1 MVKSFRSLPLLRGKA
16 TAARR
21 TVTLVAFY
29 LAGLTLVWAS
39 LAGPALAREIAVLK
53 SSDIAA
59 YNQAVAGMRSEFPD
73 SAVTITEYDMQGDV
87 ARGRKLARKIRAADV
102 NAVIAVGLKAAL
114 VAKLEIVDVPVIYCM
129 VLDPGKYDLHAPNM
143 TGITLQIPLE
153 RQLATMHSVLP
164 RMKRI
169 GVLYDPEKTGPIVE
183 EARRLAKGLELELVE
198 RRVSSERYL
207 PETLREVITKVDALW
222 LLPDS
227 TILTDDSLRFV
238 LSTALD
244 RSVPV
249 IGFSSEFVRN
259 GALIGLS
266 VNSGDIGR
274 QAGAMAKKI
283 LNGRSPASVAV
294 SPDRLRF
301 ALNLKTA
308 RFLGLTLPPDVV
320 NRADELY

>member
-1 MVKSFRSLPLLRGKA
+1 
-16 TAARR
+16 
-21 TVTLVAFY
+21 
-29 LAGLTLVWAS
+29 
-39 LAGPALAREIAVLK
+39 
-53 SSDIAA
+53 
-59 YNQAVAGMRSEFPD
+59 
-73 SAVTITEYDMQGDV
+73 
-87 ARGRKLARKIRAADV
+87 
-102 NAVIAVGLKAAL
+102 
-114 VAKLEIVDVPVIYCM
+114 
-129 VLDPGKYDLHAPNM
+129 
-143 TGITLQIPLE
+143 
-153 RQLATMHSVLP
+153 MHSVLP

-183 EARRLAKGLELELVE
+183 EARRLAKGLDLELVE
-198 RRVSSERYL
+198 RRVSSERNL

-227 TILTDDSLRFV
+227 TVLTDDSLRFV

-283 LNGRSPASVAV
+283 LNGRSPASAAV
-294 SPDRLRF
+294 SPDRVRF